1 MSTFFYYNLLIML
14 LDKVLNYHIKQKKIK
29 MCGPQRE
36 NEFGQAVI
44 AMRGPH
50 RENGFGKVVIDN
62 VYTLPRFARTSE
74 RQWLTPQT

>member
-1 MSTFFYYNLLIML
+1 MAILWGKNIILAMR
-14 LDKVLNYHIKQKKIK
+14 
-29 MCGPQRE
+29 GPQRE

-62 VYTLPRFARTSE
+62 VFTLPRFALTSE
-74 RQWLTPQT
+74 RQ

>member
-1 MSTFFYYNLLIML
+1 MR
-14 LDKVLNYHIKQKKIK
+14 
-29 MCGPQRE
+29 GPQRE

>member
-1 MSTFFYYNLLIML
+1 MTWA
-14 LDKVLNYHIKQKKIK
+14 KKKISK
-29 MCGPQRE
+29 SKELANFWGKNIIFAMRGPQRE

>member
-1 MSTFFYYNLLIML
+1 MR
-14 LDKVLNYHIKQKKIK
+14 
-29 MCGPQRE
+29 GPQRE

-62 VYTLPRFARTSE
+62 VYTLPRFVRTSE
-74 RQWLTPQT
+74 RQLITPQTLKETVDYATNVKIN